1 MQTLMNKKLLFGLTL
16 LSLITLTVVSACS
29 KKETNTSAQE
39 QIIVATNANSKPNT
53 YMKDNKL
60 TGYDIELARA
70 VFKRLP
76 EYKLK
81 FQVIDF
87 DSVLSGVDTGR
98 FQMGADALSWSSERA
113 NKYTYSLPIA
123 KSATAV
129 AVRPDMQVKTLSDLA
144 GKSTE
149 VLSGVQVATMLETWN
164 KANPDKA
171 LKLNYMDATYP
182 LTSYVADVAS
192 GKIDFVIY
200 DQISLSQIVQQQ
212 DYKLKV
218 EPVNLG
224 QTDKHTGFE
233 YFIFGKDKK
242 SITLQKKVDRILA
255 DLQKDGTMQKL
266 SQEYFGGNFIPKKE
280 DMSAAND

>member
-1 MQTLMNKKLLFGLTL
+1 MNKKLLLGLTA
-16 LSLITLTVVSACS
+16 LSLITVALLSGCT
-29 KKETNTSAQE
+29 KKEAIKAAPE
-39 QIIVATNANSKPNT
+39 QITIATNANSKPNT
-53 YMKDNKL
+53 YMQDKKL

-70 VFKRLP
+70 VFKQLP
-76 EYKLK
+76 EYKVK

-98 FQMGADALSWSSERA
+98 FQMAANALSWSSERA

-129 AVRPDMQVKTLSDLA
+129 AVKPDMQVKTLSDLA

-149 VLSGVQVATMLETWN
+149 VLAGVQVATMLETWN
-164 KANPDKA
+164 KENPDKA

-192 GKIDFVIY
+192 GKSDFVIY
-200 DQISLSQIVQQQ
+200 DQISLSQIIKQQ

-218 EPVNLG
+218 EPIKLG
-224 QTDKHTGFE
+224 QTDKHTGFA

-242 SITLQKKVDRILA
+242 SMTLQKKVDRVLI
-255 DLQKDGTMQKL
+255 DLQKDGTMKQL
-266 SQEYFGGNFIPKKE
+266 SQKYFGGDFIPKTA
-280 DMSAAND
+280 DMSQAND